1 MSKSQFVQSTCGS
14 LVNVGGSIEAAMN
27 IIEFQIYS
35 CGATSGHNLVPPL
48 VVSRLARGGTSTFL
62 RVLFDR
68 LKGQGYVPIV
78 INFNG
83 PFARRPGE
91 SNLEAV
97 LRLICIQLL
106 PIGSWDP
113 STVVCNQQYLLK
125 YIADNCNNRKIVL
138 LIDELNVLGVP
149 LDNATSVMLKEHF
162 LDKTGYFLVFS
173 THVALD
179 LEMNF
184 MSNEN
189 VPASSR
195 GTVTVHMPMTTNLQ
209 ELRAMSQEC
218 GSLTSV
224 EAAFYGGIPSLM
236 FSVKSLREMT
246 PSVDSMNKKIE
257 IPEDDSA

>member
-1 MSKSQFVQSTCGS
+1 
-14 LVNVGGSIEAAMN
+14 MN
-27 IIEFQIYS
+27 IINNNQIDR
-35 CGATSGHNLVPPL
+35 CGATSGANRVPPL
-48 VVSRLARGGTSTFL
+48 VVSRLARGGKSTFL
-62 RVLFDR
+62 RLLFDR
-68 LKGQGYVPIV
+68 LKEQGYVPIV

-83 PFARRPGE
+83 SFARRPGE

-106 PIGSWDP
+106 PVGSWDP

-125 YIADNCNNRKIVL
+125 YISDNCNNRKIVL

-195 GTVTVHMPMTTNLQ
+195 GT
-209 ELRAMSQEC
+209 S
-218 GSLTSV
+218 
-224 EAAFYGGIPSLM
+224 
-236 FSVKSLREMT
+236 
-246 PSVDSMNKKIE
+246 
-257 IPEDDSA
+257 